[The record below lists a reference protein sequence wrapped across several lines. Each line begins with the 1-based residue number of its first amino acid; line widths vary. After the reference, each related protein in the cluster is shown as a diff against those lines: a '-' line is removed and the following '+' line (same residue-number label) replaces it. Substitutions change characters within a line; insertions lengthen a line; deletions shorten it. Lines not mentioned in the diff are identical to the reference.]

1 MGDLFYSK
9 PGARVQSPFAKSQ
22 FVISTASESGETIW
36 KVYVRLSESL
46 LSSLSKLEKLEWFK
60 GFEQLVNYESG
71 VFINRMGSIF
81 VKNVVLELG

>member
-36 KVYVRLSESL
+36 KVDVRLSESL
-46 LSSLSKLEKLEWFK
+46 LSSLSTLEKLEWFK

>member
-1 MGDLFYSK
+1 MGYLFYSK

-60 GFEQLVNYESG
+60 GFEQLLNYESG
-71 VFINRMGSIF
+71 AFINRMG
-81 VKNVVLELG
+81 